1 MATTPETLRGAAKFV
16 ENSAAVALGQM
27 LDFNREARKLY
38 DRADRLER
46 IPKFLRPLLGRFV
59 R

>member
-1 MATTPETLRGAAKFV
+1 MATTPETLRDAAKFV
-16 ENSAAVALGQM
+16 EDLAAVALGQM
-27 LDFNREARKLY
+27 LDRNRQARKLR